1 MCIFSLNSLTSEQC
15 RRKKV
20 KCDGAQTICGNC
32 ASANLPC
39 TYKESTKKRGPP
51 KGYIEAIE
59 GRLHRL
65 EA

>member
-1 MCIFSLNSLTSEQC
+1 C

-20 KCDGAQTICGNC
+20 KCDGASPLCGNC
-32 ASANLPC
+32 VALDIQC
-39 TYKESTKKRGPP
+39 TYKESTRKRGPP

>member
-1 MCIFSLNSLTSEQC
+1 C

-20 KCDGAQTICGNC
+20 KCDGVSPQCNNC
-32 ASANLPC
+32 QGLGLPC
-39 TYKESTKKRGPP
+39 QYNESHKKRGPP

-59 GRLHRL
+59 GRLQRL

>member
-1 MCIFSLNSLTSEQC
+1 C

-20 KCDGAQTICGNC
+20 KCDGTMPLCCNC
-32 ASANLPC
+32 QMLGLTC
-39 TYKESTKKRGPP
+39 TYNETNKKRGPP

>member
-1 MCIFSLNSLTSEQC
+1 KRTITEFCIFSEQC

-20 KCDGAQTICGNC
+20 KCDGMLPYCGNC
-32 ASANLPC
+32 VSANTVC
-39 TYKESTKKRGPP
+39 TYKETSRKRGPP